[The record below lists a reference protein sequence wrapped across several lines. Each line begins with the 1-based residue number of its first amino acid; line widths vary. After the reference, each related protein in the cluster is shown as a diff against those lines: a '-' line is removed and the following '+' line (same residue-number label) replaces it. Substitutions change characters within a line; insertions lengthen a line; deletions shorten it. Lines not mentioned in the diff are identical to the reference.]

1 MTSTFT
7 AYEFVIQLT
16 NSLTS
21 GLADEFTNG
30 LINGLINVL
39 INVLPIEPLQVLLRF
54 IIDQHFLSIQHSL
67 FQVHF

>member
-21 GLADEFTNG
+21 GLADEFTND
-30 LINGLINVL
+30 LINGL
-39 INVLPIEPLQVLLRF
+39 INVLPIEPLQVLPRF